1 MRNGLRQASFSPPQ
15 TLRDRRDPTRDRPTW
30 VQERSRAVDRLQGVL
45 ERTNI
50 TLAAVATDMM
60 GISRRAILAAL
71 IHGWADPATM
81 AELAKGRIRTKRP
94 WLKQALTGL
103 MRDHHRRL
111 STRQLA
117 PIDVMDEPIDGLSV
131 EIMHGLEAL
140 DVETPPPL
148 DLAGITGEVARA
160 GDRDGPSPPMPF
172 AQEIAVLDTMPGV
185 D

>member
-1 MRNGLRQASFSPPQ
+1 
-15 TLRDRRDPTRDRPTW
+15 
-30 VQERSRAVDRLQGVL
+30 
-45 ERTNI
+45 
-50 TLAAVATDMM
+50 
-60 GISRRAILAAL
+60 
-71 IHGWADPATM
+71 M

-131 EIMHGLEAL
+131 EITHGLEAL
-140 DVETPPPL
+140 DVEAPPPL

-160 GDRDGPSPPMPF
+160 GDREGPSPPMPF